1 MTQGIEGA
9 RRLMETTDAETV
21 NQYLRF
27 GWKLINQH
35 VVEATVDSPAR
46 VKYILAS
53 VRRIEETKELLT
65 LDDTIAVNEHLTLG
79 WTLIDKFVTAAA
91 TESRHEAIHFIVA
104 WQGEGVPV
112 MPGSPAA
119 RAAAA
124 LREQLAADIELEST

>member
-35 VVEATVDSPAR
+35 VVEAAHDSPAR

-65 LDDTIAVNEHLTLG
+65 LDDTTKVNEHLALG
-79 WTLIDKFVTAAA
+79 WTLIDKFVTSSAV
-91 TESRHEAIHFIVA
+91 ESRHEAIHFIVA
-104 WQGEGVPV
+104 WQADGLPIK
-112 MPGSPAA
+112 PGS
-119 RAAAA
+119 AAAQAIAA
-124 LREQLAADIELEST
+124 LQEQLAHDIELEST